1 MITILRKDHR
11 FKLYISVSTKFLTWD
26 LATSEI
32 CRDVDPQLEGLM
44 LGLAVSRDNRQAAA
58 YTSNNQVGRSST
70 TQNSAKCLFS
80 EPNSSGH
87 RVFRHGH
94 QLICMMKVK

>member
-1 MITILRKDHR
+1 MITIVRKDHR

-70 TQNSAKCLFS
+70 TQNSAQSLFS
-80 EPNSSGH
+80 VPNSSGH
-87 RVFRHGH
+87 WVFS
-94 QLICMMKVK
+94 

>member
-1 MITILRKDHR
+1 MITILRKEPH

-58 YTSNNQVGRSST
+58 YTSNNQVGRSSN
-70 TQNSAKCLFS
+70 TQNSAQSLFS

-87 RVFRHGH
+87 WVFS
-94 QLICMMKVK
+94 